1 MNNSILNNLK
11 NEDLLE
17 FMQYIVGC
25 EYVSDL
31 RTEDYNER
39 AKRLLE
45 KLDCSQYSF
54 DSVED
59 AIEYLSKSQ
68 LNLNNND

>member
-1 MNNSILNNLK
+1 MNDSIINNFE

-17 FMQYIVGC
+17 FMQYIFGC
-25 EYVSDL
+25 DYISDL

-54 DSVED
+54 NSIED
-59 AIEYLSKSQ
+59 AIDYLSKTQ